1 LGWDRNP
8 VRAREGSEERQA
20 VDREDV
26 RHVILIADGDP
37 TFRAFAM
44 GVLATAGSRFREAAS
59 GHEALAVAEEE
70 RVALVVLDVRL
81 EGPSGYEVC
90 RRLREVH
97 GQGLPIVFVSAD
109 RTEPSDRVAGLLLG
123 GDDYLAKPVEPDELL
138 ARVRRHLLRLET
150 WNGVGVRLTSRE
162 HQVLKLLADGL
173 GPTEISAELGISRK
187 TVATHVE
194 HIYAK
199 LGVHTRAQAVASA
212 FRLSLVEA

>member
-1 LGWDRNP
+1 MEKQNG
-8 VRAREGSEERQA
+8 
-20 VDREDV
+20 
-26 RHVILIADGDP
+26 RHVVLVADGDRA
-37 TFRAFAM
+37 FRAFAK
-44 GVLATAGSRFREAAS
+44 GALETAGCRILEAES
-59 GHEALAVAEEE
+59 GSQALAAAETH
-70 RVALVVLDVRL
+70 RPALVVLDVRL
-81 EGPSGYEVC
+81 EEPTGYEVC
-90 RRLREVH
+90 RRLREAH
-97 GQGLPIVFVSAD
+97 GHGLPIVFVSAD
-109 RTEPSDRVAGLLLG
+109 RTETSDRVAGLLLG
-123 GDDYLAKPVEPDELL
+123 GDDYLAKPVEADELL

-173 GPTEISAELGISRK
+173 GPTEISAELGISQK

>member
-1 LGWDRNP
+1 M
-8 VRAREGSEERQA
+8 
-20 VDREDV
+20 DRETG
-26 RHVILIADGDP
+26 RHVILVADSDRDFR
-37 TFRAFAM
+37 TFAKR
-44 GVLATAGSRFREAAS
+44 VLATTGSTIREAAT
-59 GHEALAVAEEE
+59 GHETLAAAEEE
-70 RVALVVLDVRL
+70 EVALVVLDVRL
-81 EGPSGYEVC
+81 EDPSGYEVC
-90 RRLREVH
+90 RRLREAY

-150 WNGVGVRLTSRE
+150 WNGLGVRLTSRE
-162 HQVLKLLADGL
+162 HQVLKLLTDGL
-173 GPTEISAELGISRK
+173 GPTEISAELGISQK
-187 TVATHVE
+187 TVATHIE

>member
-1 LGWDRNP
+1 MGQDD
-8 VRAREGSEERQA
+8 G
-20 VDREDV
+20 
-26 RHVILIADGDP
+26 RHVILVADGDCDFR
-37 TFRAFAM
+37 TFAKR
-44 GVLATAGSRFREAAS
+44 VLETAGCRIREAAT
-59 GHEALAVAEEE
+59 GEAALDVADAEHVAV
-70 RVALVVLDVRL
+70 VVLDVRL
-81 EGPSGYEVC
+81 EEPSGYEVC

-150 WNGVGVRLTSRE
+150 WNGLGVRLTSRE

-173 GPTEISAELGISRK
+173 GPIEISAELGISPK

-199 LGVHTRAQAVASA
+199 LGVHTRAQAVARA
-212 FRLSLVEA
+212 FRLALVD

>member
-1 LGWDRNP
+1 M
-8 VRAREGSEERQA
+8 
-20 VDREDV
+20 DRETG
-26 RHVILIADGDP
+26 RHVILVADGD
-37 TFRAFAM
+37 RAFRTIAKR
-44 GVLATAGSRFREAAS
+44 VLATAGCRIREAS
-59 GHEALAVAEEE
+59 TGHEALTVAEEE
-70 RVALVVLDVRL
+70 QVALVVLDVRL
-81 EGPSGYEVC
+81 EDPSGYEVC
-90 RRLREVH
+90 RRLREVY

-123 GDDYLAKPVEPDELL
+123 GDDYLAKPVEADELL

-150 WNGVGVRLTSRE
+150 WNGLGVRLTSRE

-173 GPTEISAELGISRK
+173 GPTEISAELGISQK

-212 FRLSLVEA
+212 FRLSLVES

>member
-1 LGWDRNP
+1 M
-8 VRAREGSEERQA
+8 
-20 VDREDV
+20 DRETG
-26 RHVILIADGDP
+26 RHVILVADSDRDFR
-37 TFRAFAM
+37 TFAKR
-44 GVLATAGSRFREAAS
+44 VLATTGSTIREAAT
-59 GHEALAVAEEE
+59 GHETLAAAEEE
-70 RVALVVLDVRL
+70 EVALVVLDVRL
-81 EGPSGYEVC
+81 EDPSGYEVC
-90 RRLREVH
+90 RRLREAY

-150 WNGVGVRLTSRE
+150 WNGLGVRLTSRE

-173 GPTEISAELGISRK
+173 GPTEISAELGISQK
-187 TVATHVE
+187 TVATHIE

>member
-1 LGWDRNP
+1 M
-8 VRAREGSEERQA
+8 
-20 VDREDV
+20 DRESGG
-26 RHVILIADGDP
+26 HVILVADGDP
-37 TFRAFAM
+37 GFRTFAKR
-44 GVLATAGSRFREAAS
+44 VLATAGCRIREAGA
-59 GHEALAVAEEE
+59 GAEALAAAEEE

-81 EGPSGYEVC
+81 EDPSGYEVC
-90 RRLREVH
+90 RRLREAY

-123 GDDYLAKPVEPDELL
+123 GDDYLAKPVEADELL

-173 GPTEISAELGISRK
+173 GPTEISAELGITQK
-187 TVATHVE
+187 TVATHIE

-212 FRLSLVEA
+212 FRLALVEA

>member
-1 LGWDRNP
+1 
-8 VRAREGSEERQA
+8 
-20 VDREDV
+20 
-26 RHVILIADGDP
+26 VILVADGDCD
-37 TFRAFAM
+37 FRTLAKR
-44 GVLATAGSRFREAAS
+44 VLETAGCRIREAAT
-59 GHEALAVAEEE
+59 GEAALDVANAEQVAV
-70 RVALVVLDVRL
+70 VVLDVRL
-81 EGPSGYEVC
+81 EEPSGYEVC

-150 WNGVGVRLTSRE
+150 WNGLGVRLTSRE

-173 GPTEISAELGISRK
+173 GPTEISAELGISPK

>member
-1 LGWDRNP
+1 
-8 VRAREGSEERQA
+8 
-20 VDREDV
+20 
-26 RHVILIADGDP
+26 VILVADGD
-37 TFRAFAM
+37 RAFRTFAKR
-44 GVLATAGSRFREAAS
+44 VLATAGCRIREAAN
-59 GHEALAVAEEE
+59 GHEALAAAEEE
-70 RVALVVLDVRL
+70 QVALVVLDVRL
-81 EGPSGYEVC
+81 EDPSGYEVC
-90 RRLREVH
+90 RRLREAY

-173 GPTEISAELGISRK
+173 GPTEISAELGISQK
-187 TVATHVE
+187 TVATHIE
-194 HIYAK
+194 HIYTK

-212 FRLSLVEA
+212 FRLALVEG

>member
-1 LGWDRNP
+1 M
-8 VRAREGSEERQA
+8 
-20 VDREDV
+20 DRETG
-26 RHVILIADGDP
+26 RHVIVVADSDRDFR
-37 TFRAFAM
+37 TFAKR
-44 GVLATAGSRFREAAS
+44 VLATTGSTIREAAT
-59 GHEALAVAEEE
+59 GHETLAAAEEE
-70 RVALVVLDVRL
+70 EVALVVLDVRL
-81 EGPSGYEVC
+81 EDPSGYEVC
-90 RRLREVH
+90 RRLREAY

-150 WNGVGVRLTSRE
+150 WNGLGVRLTSRE

-173 GPTEISAELGISRK
+173 GPTEISAELGISQK
-187 TVATHVE
+187 TVATHIE

-212 FRLSLVEA
+212 FRLSLVEG

>member
-1 LGWDRNP
+1 M
-8 VRAREGSEERQA
+8 
-20 VDREDV
+20 DRESGG
-26 RHVILIADGDP
+26 HVILVADGDP
-37 TFRAFAM
+37 GFRAFAKHI
-44 GVLATAGSRFREAAS
+44 LATAGCRIHEAAS
-59 GHEALAVAEEE
+59 GHEALAAAEEE
-70 RVALVVLDVRL
+70 QVALVVLDVGL
-81 EGPSGYEVC
+81 EDPSGYEVC
-90 RRLREVH
+90 HRLREAY

-150 WNGVGVRLTSRE
+150 WNGLGVRLTSRE

-173 GPTEISAELGISRK
+173 GPTEISAELGISQK
-187 TVATHVE
+187 TVATHIE

-212 FRLSLVEA
+212 FRLALVEA

>member
-1 LGWDRNP
+1 M
-8 VRAREGSEERQA
+8 
-20 VDREDV
+20 DRETG
-26 RHVILIADGDP
+26 RHVILVADGD
-37 TFRAFAM
+37 RAFRTFAKR
-44 GVLATAGSRFREAAS
+44 VLATAGCRIREAAN
-59 GHEALAVAEEE
+59 GHEALAAAEEE
-70 RVALVVLDVRL
+70 QVALVVLDVRL
-81 EGPSGYEVC
+81 EDPSGYEVC
-90 RRLREVH
+90 RRLREAY

-150 WNGVGVRLTSRE
+150 WNGLGVRLTSRE

-173 GPTEISAELGISRK
+173 GPTEISAELGISQK
-187 TVATHVE
+187 TVATHIE

-212 FRLSLVEA
+212 FRLSLVEG

>member
-1 LGWDRNP
+1 
-8 VRAREGSEERQA
+8 
-20 VDREDV
+20 VDREAG
-26 RHVILIADGDP
+26 RHVILVADADR
-37 TFRAFAM
+37 TFQAFATD
-44 GVLATAGSRFREAAS
+44 VLAATGAAIRRAS
-59 GHEALAVAEEE
+59 TGVEAL
-70 RVALVVLDVRL
+70 RVAGAEQVAVVVLDVRL
-81 EGPSGYEVC
+81 EDPSGYEVC
-90 RRLREVH
+90 RRLREEH

-138 ARVRRHLLRLET
+138 ARVRRHLLRLDT
-150 WNGVGVRLTSRE
+150 WNGAGVRLTSRE

-173 GPTEISAELGISRK
+173 GPTEIGLELGISVK

-212 FRLSLVEA
+212 FRLALVEG

>member
-1 LGWDRNP
+1 
-8 VRAREGSEERQA
+8 
-20 VDREDV
+20 
-26 RHVILIADGDP
+26 VILVADGD
-37 TFRAFAM
+37 RAFRTFAKR
-44 GVLATAGSRFREAAS
+44 VLESPECRIREAAS
-59 GHEALAVAEEE
+59 GREALIAAEEE
-70 RVALVVLDVRL
+70 RPAVVVLDVRL
-81 EGPSGYEVC
+81 KDPSGYEVC

-123 GDDYLAKPVEPDELL
+123 GDDYIAKPIEPDELL

-150 WNGVGVRLTSRE
+150 WNGAGVRLTTRE

-173 GPTEISAELGISRK
+173 GPTEISAELGISQK

-199 LGVHTRAQAVASA
+199 LGVHTRAQAVATA
-212 FRLSLVEA
+212 FRLSLVSA

>member
-1 LGWDRNP
+1 M
-8 VRAREGSEERQA
+8 
-20 VDREDV
+20 DRETG
-26 RHVILIADGDP
+26 RHVILVADADRDFR
-37 TFRAFAM
+37 TFAKR
-44 GVLATAGSRFREAAS
+44 VLATAGCRIREAAT
-59 GHEALAVAEEE
+59 GHEALAAAAEEQP
-70 RVALVVLDVRL
+70 ALVVLDVRL

-90 RRLREVH
+90 RRLREAY

-123 GDDYLAKPVEPDELL
+123 GDDYLAKPVEADELL

-150 WNGVGVRLTSRE
+150 WNGLGVRLTSRE

-173 GPTEISAELGISRK
+173 GPTEISAELGISQK
-187 TVATHVE
+187 TVATHIE

-212 FRLSLVEA
+212 FRLALVEA